1 MEVPGPTSA
10 DSWEPQLQDG
20 YVLQRQRALN
30 EPAYHTVAR
39 ALDMLDDILVLAD
52 GLTHHTVTWLHASD
66 RKALV
71 DSERF
76 HPDPIDE

>member
-10 DSWEPQLQDG
+10 GSWEPQLQDG

-30 EPAYHTVAR
+30 ELAYHTIAR
-39 ALDMLDDILVLAD
+39 ALDMIYPNVVLAD
-52 GLTHHTVTWLHASD
+52 WLTRHTVTWLHASD

-71 DSERF
+71 DFE
-76 HPDPIDE
+76 I